1 MRQFVGHR
9 FQNFIHDLFRKKVLG
24 ETTSVGCHTETV
36 LAAKAAVFIFEIT
49 RTTIA
54 INCFLCNHSQMC
66 FGDVHW
72 FIKSDIA
79 KAAIKSHLHNLY
91 HAALIHLDIS

>member
-24 ETTSVGCHTETV
+24 ETTSVG
-36 LAAKAAVFIFEIT
+36 AVFIFEIT